1 VCRPRGNEAAAGV
14 IPMSDG
20 EHPDFAVSKDVN
32 PVSRELTALA
42 ELLGIDRDMEVV

>member
-1 VCRPRGNEAAAGV
+1 MLPLRFHVGGTREVRLNIAC
-14 IPMSDG
+14 
-20 EHPDFAVSKDVN
+20 KDVN